1 MLKQLKTEAI
11 TKATA
16 GSGWLW
22 SLCDNF
28 NTKNKEDIQAGAKF
42 QLELNLYMYAYNEP
56 FVQALTH
63 PNAAARTNIPAELLE
78 AASVPAAPEFVCCFS
93 QLLNPHGLEVDVFVS
108 HFWDHPFAR
117 TVQALSCFAETVYK
131 DPGKESPDD
140 VVFWVCL
147 FALNQ
152 HQAAEEVGSSP
163 ECGSFTAALAKA
175 RHGGDDAGCLCS
187 SVQARLVVQYAA

>member
-11 TKATA
+11 TKATL

-78 AASVPAAPEFVCCFS
+78 AASIPAAPEFVCCFS
-93 QLLNPHGLEVDVFVS
+93 QLAWFGSRHLCVAFLGP
-108 HFWDHPFAR
+108 P
-117 TVQALSCFAETVYK
+117 
-131 DPGKESPDD
+131 
-140 VVFWVCL
+140 VCAHSTGPL
-147 FALNQ
+147 L
-152 HQAAEEVGSSP
+152 
-163 ECGSFTAALAKA
+163 
-175 RHGGDDAGCLCS
+175 LC
-187 SVQARLVVQYAA
+187 